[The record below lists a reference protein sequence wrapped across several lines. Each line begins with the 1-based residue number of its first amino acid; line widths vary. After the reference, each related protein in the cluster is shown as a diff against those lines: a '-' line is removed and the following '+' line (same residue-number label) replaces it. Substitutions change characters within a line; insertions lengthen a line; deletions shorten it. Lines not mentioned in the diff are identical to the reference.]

1 MDRVDATWGE
11 GHDDRIRTTH
21 IPDDGERVDALSEIA
36 PTPKQLEKLLVVNP
50 QRLYRFAV

>member
-1 MDRVDATWGE
+1 MDRVDANWGE
-11 GHDDRIRTTH
+11 GQDDRIRTTH